1 MAKQLPHYFIHLVM
15 FLPEQ
20 MKDTVVD
27 FCIEF
32 LLVEQIKLF
41 RSLKNYSSGVG
52 AEIRQFKP

>member
-1 MAKQLPHYFIHLVM
+1 M

-52 AEIRQFKP
+52 VEICQFKP